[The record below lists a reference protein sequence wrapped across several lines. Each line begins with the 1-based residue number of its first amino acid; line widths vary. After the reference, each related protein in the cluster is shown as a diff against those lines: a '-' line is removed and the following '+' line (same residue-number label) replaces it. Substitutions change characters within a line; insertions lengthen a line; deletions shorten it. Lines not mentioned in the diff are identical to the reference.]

1 MKMFQ
6 ICFIVVIIVTMTET
20 ADFLESVELSFQMVK
35 ARYYLIKKS
44 VLYFSLTSKLFE
56 VQAHF

>member
-20 ADFLESVELSFQMVK
+20 ADFLESVEVEISD
-35 ARYYLIKKS
+35 
-44 VLYFSLTSKLFE
+44 SKD
-56 VQAHF
+56 

>member
-1 MKMFQ
+1 MKRFQ

-35 ARYYLIKKS
+35 VRYYLIKIS
-44 VLYFSLTSKLFE
+44 SLFINFKTI
-56 VQAHF
+56 